1 MLYIPCRRSL
11 DRIHTESIKKIV
23 FFFRFNIFCIF
34 AIDLEDIKD
43 DDETATNT

>member
-1 MLYIPCRRSL
+1 MNCNLY
-11 DRIHTESIKKIV
+11 TYEMYAGNIKTLV